1 MNVRL
6 YSVVL
11 ECSYINV
18 EEPYEDMAFMY
29 VIADGFDDAA
39 EKATKNYIEKSIGKM
54 EKQILTEDGSLNP
67 FFGAGSENY
76 KIVVKEIEF
85 LTDTIIS

>member
-1 MNVRL
+1 MNVKL

-18 EEPYEDMAFMY
+18 EEPYEDLAFSY

-39 EKATKNYIEKSIGKM
+39 EKATRNYINKNIDK
-54 EKQILTEDGSLNP
+54 KDKPLLTEDGSLNP
-67 FFGAGSENY
+67 FYTADTEDY

-85 LTDTIIS
+85 LTDNIIS